1 MNVTHRASS
10 NQRRGLQIHS
20 THRSP
25 HPIRALLEE
34 ANERDFRSNQGIT
47 KNQLEVSGYVG
58 GGVYTTTTLKVPK
71 NPVAEVSH
79 DVIE

>member
-34 ANERDFRSNQGIT
+34 ANERDFRSNQGI
-47 KNQLEVSGYVG
+47 KKKKLEVSGYVG
-58 GGVYTTTTLKVPK
+58 GGGLYNYYPESPK
-71 NPVAEVSH
+71 KSGGGGFSRR
-79 DVIE
+79 D